1 MSLKYTRRAAS
12 VTSLA
17 FVASAATM
25 AFGLAVLPAAAQ
37 AQPQPFP
44 SRPIH
49 LVVTGAPGSSTDLIA
64 RRLSKVIQSHSGA
77 TVVVENQG
85 GASGS
90 IALVSTLKSPPDGY
104 RLVIAVPD
112 SVTIYPMLKKARPYN
127 AEKELT
133 PIAQVAEAH
142 YAFVVNAN
150 HPAKNMA
157 EFVQGVKAKPKGQG
171 GSYASPG
178 SGTSARLVTEMLLQ
192 RANIELLHAPYRS
205 TIPGLQG
212 VAGGEVDMMVTSLA
226 SAKALI
232 DGGKLKAIGL
242 TREQRLP
249 GFEGVPTLVESGF
262 PNFVVPVWWGVFGP
276 AALPAD
282 VREKLSAMFQKAS
295 ETDEYK
301 QQLVTLGLEPR
312 TRATAEFATF
322 LRSDT
327 EMWAGVIRKAEIPL
341 ED

>member
-1 MSLKYTRRAAS
+1 MSLGSTRRAAI
-12 VTSLA
+12 VAGCLA
-17 FVASAATM
+17 LVLATIQSAR
-25 AFGLAVLPAAAQ
+25 AQ
-37 AQPQPFP
+37 AFP
-44 SRPIH
+44 ARPIH
-49 LVVTGAPGSSTDLIA
+49 LVVTGAAGSSTDLIA
-64 RRLSKVIQSHSGA
+64 RRLAKVIQSQSGA

-90 IALVSTLKSPPDGY
+90 IAVAATMKSPPDGY

-112 SVTIYPMLKKARPYN
+112 SVTVYPLLKKARPYN
-127 AEKELT
+127 AERDLT

-142 YAFVVNAN
+142 YAFVVNAK
-150 HPAKNMA
+150 HPANNVA

-171 GSYASPG
+171 GSFASPG

-192 RANIELLHAPYRS
+192 RSNIELLHAPYRS

-212 VAGGEVDMMVTSLA
+212 LAGGEVDLMVTSLA

-232 DGGKLKAIGL
+232 DAGKLKAIGL

-249 GFEGVPTLVESGF
+249 GFEGVPTLVEAGF
-262 PNFVVPVWWGVFGP
+262 PNFVVPVWWGVFAP
-276 AALPAD
+276 SALPAD
-282 VREKLSAMFQKAS
+282 VREKLSALFQKAT

-301 QQLVTLGLEPR
+301 QQLATLGLEPR
-312 TRATAEFATF
+312 TRTSGEFAAF
-322 LRSDT
+322 LRNDT